1 MNSVS
6 EVSIT
11 ICRLLDMETE
21 ITSKINNT
29 IEEVF
34 RVYSN
39 SKKEKELIKNLMSS
53 IQYSL
58 ENAERYIEHIKQ
70 GDI

>member
-58 ENAERYIEHIKQ
+58 ENAERYIKHIKQ

>member
-29 IEEVF
+29 IEEVLEF
-34 RVYSN
+34 IQIQ
-39 SKKEKELIKNLMSS
+39 KKKKN
-53 IQYSL
+53 
-58 ENAERYIEHIKQ
+58 
-70 GDI
+70 

>member
-39 SKKEKELIKNLMSS
+39 SKKKKKN
-53 IQYSL
+53 
-58 ENAERYIEHIKQ
+58 
-70 GDI
+70 

>member
-53 IQYSL
+53 IQYPL